1 MTKNVIVEGWVREVR
16 EAYGY
21 YDGEDDTVILT
32 ETKDEPIITSDDW
45 SWNAE
50 TTTTL
55 SGTEF
60 RRLVGD
66 DERFNFRS
74 DHWTH
79 DNVSTAFKSYHHP
92 KRPFHICVEVEIT
105 ET

>member
-1 MTKNVIVEGWVREVR
+1 MTKEVIVEGWVREVR
-16 EAYGY
+16 EAYEY

-45 SWNAE
+45 SWNA
-50 TTTTL
+50 L
-55 SGTEF
+55 SGQEF
-60 RRLVGD
+60 RLLVGDD

-79 DNVSTAFKSYHHP
+79 DNVPTPSRPYHHP
-92 KRPFHICVEVEIT
+92 KKPFHICVEVEIT